1 MPSALNRL
9 IVRTSSSPLLFVA
22 ATLVMVATL
31 AAILRIGAGFPAVAG
46 GAEPFDLQNGLTA
59 ADVLR
64 QLPGYTD
71 EARRQY
77 ALFTAIDYVFPFAAG
92 LFLAAVIAFCL
103 RRSFPRVYAA
113 LEARRLLPVL
123 MLATLFDWCEN
134 VLVLAA
140 IQSWPDT
147 PAALATAIV
156 VAKRLK
162 LACVFLSQGL
172 AAFLLLVTAV
182 RALLG
187 RRAPA

>member
-1 MPSALNRL
+1 MLSALNRL
-9 IVRTSSSPLLFVA
+9 IVRTSSSPMLFLA
-22 ATLVMVATL
+22 ATVVMVATL
-31 AAILRIGAGFPAVAG
+31 AAILRIGASFPAIAG

-64 QLPGYTD
+64 QLPGYTV

-103 RRSFPRVYAA
+103 RRSFPGVYAA
-113 LEARRLLPVL
+113 LDARRLLPVL
-123 MLATLFDWCEN
+123 MLATLFDWSEN

-147 PAALATAIV
+147 SGALATAIV

-172 AAFLLLVTAV
+172 AVLLLLVTAV
-182 RALLG
+182 KSLRG
-187 RRAPA
+187 RRAAA